1 MSKLFFSCHGMS
13 GQNIP
18 CHGMCGCFFSYQGMA
33 GQNQPNRP
41 SWAAYS
47 KVKCRKWS
55 ALVFDRASNQTNHPE
70 CSTLKQNPDRQTG
83 RQTDRQTIRHTDKQ
97 TDTVGPKPLPEPLI
111 FIARQPFFGLDQIS
125 VFRSL
130 QEAILRHFL
139 PWPKTIARTA
149 HFHCARTIFRSG
161 PNIWFGSLQN
171 AVLRHFWPLAQH
183 HCQNGSFSLR
193 AGHFSVWSEY
203 LVFGVSVH

>member
-18 CHGMCGCFFSYQGMA
+18 CHGMCGCFFSYQGMS

-47 KVKCRKWS
+47 PAKCRKWS

-83 RQTDRQTIRHTDKQ
+83 RQTDRQTDNQTHRQADRH
-97 TDTVGPKPLPEPLI
+97 
-111 FIARQPFFGLDQIS
+111 R
-125 VFRSL
+125 
-130 QEAILRHFL
+130 
-139 PWPKTIARTA
+139 WPKTITRTA
-149 HFHCARTIFRSG
+149 HSHCAPAIFRSG
-161 PNIWFGSLQN
+161 PNICFPEPPGSHFKAFLTPGPKPLPERFIFIAREPFFGLDRISGFWNLQK
-171 AVLRHFWPLAQH
+171 AVLKHFWFLAQNY
-183 HCQNGSFSLR
+183 CQNGSKTWR
-193 AGHFSVWSEY
+193 ANYF
-203 LVFGVSVH
+203 